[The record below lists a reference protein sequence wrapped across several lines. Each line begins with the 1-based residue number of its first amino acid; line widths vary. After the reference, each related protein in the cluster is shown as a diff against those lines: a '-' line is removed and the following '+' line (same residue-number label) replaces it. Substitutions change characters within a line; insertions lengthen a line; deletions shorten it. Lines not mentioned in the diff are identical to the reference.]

1 MPYSQDT
8 THGEPIELITAAP
21 DKPLRPLNAD
31 EKLAATTFEVNSRN
45 SESEGSR
52 TVEHN
57 DNNPPTPI
65 TPENGVLSKLRNLL
79 SCCLGSRTST

>member
-31 EKLAATTFEVNSRN
+31 EKLAATTFEVASRN
-45 SESEGSR
+45 SGSEGSR
-52 TVEHN
+52 TVEHG
-57 DNNPPTPI
+57 NNTSPPMK
-65 TPENGVLSKLRNLL
+65 PENGVLSKFRTLF
-79 SCCLGSRTST
+79 SCCLGGRTST